1 MAMNDAS
8 PYLAVVEAT
17 SMDEETQAS
26 TTAFF
31 TLDAFNGDLAS
42 HVMTAIE
49 GAMEGDENGWT
60 NLVEAQPDLKHR
72 LTDQGISSPA
82 SYSSIRW
89 DPAMLLFTSCVELT
103 NDGRPVPLGET
114 MTRERFGR
122 FPFGDGSALGYLLE
136 FIRPNRRITDHDGQ
150 SIYDEIIQH
159 LEQLAHGCEEV
170 QRGHQRFEDGFGGMQ
185 IHGFLR
191 AEEVRQ
197 LRKNLA
203 SRAWTA
209 SYEEP
214 LDGGVA
220 DVAKH
225 FTTLLKAAERRRVGL
240 ALRTHR

>member
-1 MAMNDAS
+1 
-8 PYLAVVEAT
+8 
-17 SMDEETQAS
+17 MDEEIQAS

-31 TLDAFNGDLAS
+31 TLDAFDGDLAS
-42 HVMTAIE
+42 PLMAANE
-49 GAMEGDENGWT
+49 QAMNGDEQECN
-60 NLVEAQPDLKHR
+60 NLIEAQPTLRER
-72 LTDQGISSPA
+72 LIQQGIETPSSFTT
-82 SYSSIRW
+82 IRW
-89 DPAMLLFTSCVELT
+89 DPAMILFTSCVELT
-103 NDGRPVPLGET
+103 NDGRPLPLGET

-122 FPFGDGSALGYLLE
+122 FPYGDGSALGYLLE
-136 FIRPNRRITDHDGQ
+136 FMRPNRSITDHDGQ
-150 SIYDEIIQH
+150 SIYDGLVQL
-159 LEQLAHGCEEV
+159 LEQLAHGCEEQ

-191 AEEVRQ
+191 AEEVRL

>member
-1 MAMNDAS
+1 
-8 PYLAVVEAT
+8 
-17 SMDEETQAS
+17 MDEEIQAS

-31 TLDAFNGDLAS
+31 TLDAFDGDLAS
-42 HVMTAIE
+42 PLMAAIE
-49 GAMEGDENGWT
+49 QAMNGDEQEWN
-60 NLVEAQPDLKHR
+60 NLVEAQPTLRER
-72 LTDQGISSPA
+72 LVQQGIETPSSFA
-82 SYSSIRW
+82 TIRW
-89 DPAMLLFTSCVELT
+89 DPAMILFTSCVELT
-103 NDGRPVPLGET
+103 TDGRPLPLGET

-122 FPFGDGSALGYLLE
+122 FPYGDGSALGYLLE
-136 FIRPNRRITDHDGQ
+136 FMRPNRSITDHDGQ
-150 SIYDEIIQH
+150 SIYDGLVQL
-159 LEQLAHGCEEV
+159 LEQLAHGCEEQ

>member
-1 MAMNDAS
+1 
-8 PYLAVVEAT
+8 
-17 SMDEETQAS
+17 MDEEIQAS

-31 TLDAFNGDLAS
+31 TLDAFDGDLAS
-42 HVMTAIE
+42 PLMAAIE
-49 GAMEGDENGWT
+49 QAMNGDEQEWN
-60 NLVEAQPDLKHR
+60 NLVEAQPTLRER
-72 LTDQGISSPA
+72 LVQQGIETPSSFA
-82 SYSSIRW
+82 TIRW
-89 DPAMLLFTSCVELT
+89 DPAMILFTSCVELT
-103 NDGRPVPLGET
+103 NDGRPLPLGET

-122 FPFGDGSALGYLLE
+122 FPYGDGSALGYLLE
-136 FIRPNRRITDHDGQ
+136 FMRPNRSITDHDGQ
-150 SIYDEIIQH
+150 SIYDGLVQL
-159 LEQLAHGCEEV
+159 LEQLAHGCEEQ

>member
-1 MAMNDAS
+1 
-8 PYLAVVEAT
+8 
-17 SMDEETQAS
+17 MDEEIQAS

-31 TLDAFNGDLAS
+31 TLDAFDGDLAS
-42 HVMTAIE
+42 PLMAAIE
-49 GAMEGDENGWT
+49 QAMNGDEQEWN
-60 NLVEAQPDLKHR
+60 NLVEAQPTLRER
-72 LTDQGISSPA
+72 LVQQGIETPSSFA
-82 SYSSIRW
+82 TIRW
-89 DPAMLLFTSCVELT
+89 DPAMILFTSCVELT
-103 NDGRPVPLGET
+103 TDGRPLPLGET

-122 FPFGDGSALGYLLE
+122 FPYGDGSALGYLLE
-136 FIRPNRRITDHDGQ
+136 FMRPNRSITDHDGQ
-150 SIYDEIIQH
+150 SIYDGLVQL
-159 LEQLAHGCEEV
+159 LEQLAHGCEEQ

-191 AEEVRQ
+191 AEEVRL

>member
-1 MAMNDAS
+1 
-8 PYLAVVEAT
+8 
-17 SMDEETQAS
+17 MDEEIQAS

-31 TLDAFNGDLAS
+31 TLDAFDGDLAS
-42 HVMTAIE
+42 PLMAAIE
-49 GAMEGDENGWT
+49 QAMNGDEQEWN
-60 NLVEAQPDLKHR
+60 NLVEAQPTLRER
-72 LTDQGISSPA
+72 LIQQGIETPSSFT
-82 SYSSIRW
+82 SIRW
-89 DPAMLLFTSCVELT
+89 DPAMILFTSCVELT
-103 NDGRPVPLGET
+103 NDGRPLPLGET

-122 FPFGDGSALGYLLE
+122 FPYGDGSALGYLLE
-136 FIRPNRRITDHDGQ
+136 FMRPNRSITDHDGQ
-150 SIYDEIIQH
+150 SIYDGLVQL
-159 LEQLAHGCEEV
+159 LEQLAHGCEEQ

-191 AEEVRQ
+191 AEEVRL

>member
-1 MAMNDAS
+1 
-8 PYLAVVEAT
+8 
-17 SMDEETQAS
+17 MDEEIQAS

-31 TLDAFNGDLAS
+31 TLDAFDGDLAS
-42 HVMTAIE
+42 PLMAAIE
-49 GAMEGDENGWT
+49 QAMNGDEQEWN
-60 NLVEAQPDLKHR
+60 NLVEAQPTLKER
-72 LTDQGISSPA
+72 LIQQGIETPSSFA
-82 SYSSIRW
+82 TIRW
-89 DPAMLLFTSCVELT
+89 DPAMILFTSCVELT
-103 NDGRPVPLGET
+103 NDGRPLPLGET

-122 FPFGDGSALGYLLE
+122 FPYGDGSALGYLLE
-136 FIRPNRRITDHDGQ
+136 FMRPNRSITDHDGE
-150 SIYDEIIQH
+150 SIYDGLVQL
-159 LEQLAHGCEEV
+159 LEQLAHGCEEQ

>member
-1 MAMNDAS
+1 
-8 PYLAVVEAT
+8 
-17 SMDEETQAS
+17 MDEEIQAS

-31 TLDAFNGDLAS
+31 TLDAFDGDLAS
-42 HVMTAIE
+42 PLMAAIE
-49 GAMEGDENGWT
+49 QAMNGDEQEWS
-60 NLVEAQPDLKHR
+60 NLVEAQPTLKER
-72 LTDQGISSPA
+72 LIQQGIETPSSFA
-82 SYSSIRW
+82 TIRW
-89 DPAMLLFTSCVELT
+89 DPAMILFTSCVELT
-103 NDGRPVPLGET
+103 NDGRPLPLGET

-122 FPFGDGSALGYLLE
+122 FPYGDGSALGYLLE
-136 FIRPNRRITDHDGQ
+136 FMRPNRSITDHDGQ
-150 SIYDEIIQH
+150 SIYDGLVQ
-159 LEQLAHGCEEV
+159 LLDQLAHGCEEQ
-170 QRGHQRFEDGFGGMQ
+170 QRGHQRFEDGVGGMQ

-191 AEEVRQ
+191 AEEVRL

-203 SRAWTA
+203 SRARTA

>member
-1 MAMNDAS
+1 
-8 PYLAVVEAT
+8 
-17 SMDEETQAS
+17 MDEEIQAS

-31 TLDAFNGDLAS
+31 TLDAFDGDLALPL
-42 HVMTAIE
+42 MAAIE
-49 GAMEGDENGWT
+49 QAMNGDEQEWN
-60 NLVEAQPDLKHR
+60 NLVEAQPTLKER
-72 LTDQGISSPA
+72 LIQQGIETPSSFA
-82 SYSSIRW
+82 TIRW
-89 DPAMLLFTSCVELT
+89 DPAMILFTSCVELT
-103 NDGRPVPLGET
+103 NDGRPLPLGET

-122 FPFGDGSALGYLLE
+122 FPYGDGSALGYLLE
-136 FIRPNRRITDHDGQ
+136 FMRPNRSITDHDGQ
-150 SIYDEIIQH
+150 SIYDGLVQL
-159 LEQLAHGCEEV
+159 LEQLAHGCEEQ
-170 QRGHQRFEDGFGGMQ
+170 QRGHQRFEDGFGGMR

-191 AEEVRQ
+191 AEEVRL

>member
-1 MAMNDAS
+1 
-8 PYLAVVEAT
+8 
-17 SMDEETQAS
+17 MDEEIQAS

-31 TLDAFNGDLAS
+31 TLDAFDGDLAS
-42 HVMTAIE
+42 PLMAAIE
-49 GAMEGDENGWT
+49 QAMNGDEQEWN
-60 NLVEAQPDLKHR
+60 NLVEAQPTLRER
-72 LTDQGISSPA
+72 LIQQGIETPLSFTT
-82 SYSSIRW
+82 IRW
-89 DPAMLLFTSCVELT
+89 DPAMILFTSCVELT
-103 NDGRPVPLGET
+103 NDGRPLPLGET

-122 FPFGDGSALGYLLE
+122 FPYGDGSALGYLLE
-136 FIRPNRRITDHDGQ
+136 FMRPNRSITDHDGQ
-150 SIYDEIIQH
+150 SIYDGLVQL
-159 LEQLAHGCEEV
+159 LEQLAHGCEEQ

-191 AEEVRQ
+191 AEEVRL

>member
-1 MAMNDAS
+1 
-8 PYLAVVEAT
+8 
-17 SMDEETQAS
+17 MDEEIQAS

-31 TLDAFNGDLAS
+31 TLDAFDGDLAS
-42 HVMTAIE
+42 PLMAAIE
-49 GAMEGDENGWT
+49 QAMNGDEREWN
-60 NLVEAQPDLKHR
+60 NLVEAQPTLKER
-72 LTDQGISSPA
+72 LIQQGIETPTSFA
-82 SYSSIRW
+82 TIRW
-89 DPAMLLFTSCVELT
+89 DPAMILFTSCVELT
-103 NDGRPVPLGET
+103 NDGRPLPLGET

-122 FPFGDGSALGYLLE
+122 FPYGDGSALGYLLE
-136 FIRPNRRITDHDGQ
+136 FMRPNRSITDHDGQ
-150 SIYDEIIQH
+150 SIYDGLVKL
-159 LEQLAHGCEEV
+159 LEQLAHGCEEQ

>member
-1 MAMNDAS
+1 
-8 PYLAVVEAT
+8 
-17 SMDEETQAS
+17 MDEEIQAS

-31 TLDAFNGDLAS
+31 TLDAFDGDLAS
-42 HVMTAIE
+42 PLMAAIE
-49 GAMEGDENGWT
+49 QAMNGDEQEWS
-60 NLVEAQPDLKHR
+60 NLVEAQPTLKER
-72 LTDQGISSPA
+72 LIQQGIETPSSFA
-82 SYSSIRW
+82 TIRW
-89 DPAMLLFTSCVELT
+89 DPAMILFTSCVELT
-103 NDGRPVPLGET
+103 NDGRPLPLGET

-122 FPFGDGSALGYLLE
+122 FPYGDGSALGYLLE
-136 FIRPNRRITDHDGQ
+136 FMRPNRSITDHDGQ
-150 SIYDEIIQH
+150 SIYDGLVQL
-159 LEQLAHGCEEV
+159 LEQLAHGCEEQ

>member
-1 MAMNDAS
+1 
-8 PYLAVVEAT
+8 
-17 SMDEETQAS
+17 MDEEIQAS

-31 TLDAFNGDLAS
+31 TLDAFDGDLAS
-42 HVMTAIE
+42 PLMAAIE
-49 GAMEGDENGWT
+49 QAMNGDEQEWN
-60 NLVEAQPDLKHR
+60 NLVEAQPTLRER
-72 LTDQGISSPA
+72 LVQQGIETPSSFA
-82 SYSSIRW
+82 TIRW
-89 DPAMLLFTSCVELT
+89 DPAMILFTSCVELT
-103 NDGRPVPLGET
+103 TDGRPLPLGET

-122 FPFGDGSALGYLLE
+122 FPYGDGSALGYLLE
-136 FIRPNRRITDHDGQ
+136 FMRPNRSITDHDGE
-150 SIYDEIIQH
+150 SIYDGLVQL
-159 LEQLAHGCEEV
+159 LEQLAHGCEEQ

>member
-1 MAMNDAS
+1 
-8 PYLAVVEAT
+8 
-17 SMDEETQAS
+17 MDEEMQAS

-31 TLDAFNGDLAS
+31 TLDAFDGDLAS
-42 HVMTAIE
+42 PLMAAIE
-49 GAMEGDENGWT
+49 QAMNGDEQDWSR
-60 NLVEAQPDLKHR
+60 LVETQTGLKHR
-72 LTDQGISSPA
+72 LVQQGIEDPESFST
-82 SYSSIRW
+82 IRW
-89 DPAMLLFTSCVELT
+89 DPAMILFTSCVELT
-103 NDGRPVPLGET
+103 NDGRPLPLGET

-122 FPFGDGSALGYLLE
+122 FPHGDGSALGYLLE
-136 FIRPNRRITDHDGQ
+136 YIRPNRSITDHDGQ
-150 SIYDEIIQH
+150 SIYDGLVQQ
-159 LEQLAHGCEEV
+159 LEQLAHGCEEQ

-225 FTTLLKAAERRRVGL
+225 FTTLLKAAERRSVGL

>member
-1 MAMNDAS
+1 
-8 PYLAVVEAT
+8 
-17 SMDEETQAS
+17 MDEEIQAS

-31 TLDAFNGDLAS
+31 TLDAFDGDLAS
-42 HVMTAIE
+42 PLMAAIE
-49 GAMEGDENGWT
+49 QAMNGDEQEWN
-60 NLVEAQPDLKHR
+60 NLVEAQPTLRER
-72 LTDQGISSPA
+72 LIQQGIETPSSFTT
-82 SYSSIRW
+82 IRW
-89 DPAMLLFTSCVELT
+89 DPAMILFTSCVELT
-103 NDGRPVPLGET
+103 NDGRPLPLGET
-114 MTRERFGR
+114 MTRERSGR
-122 FPFGDGSALGYLLE
+122 FPYGDGSALGYLLE
-136 FIRPNRRITDHDGQ
+136 FMRPNRSITDHDGQ
-150 SIYDEIIQH
+150 SIYDGLVQL
-159 LEQLAHGCEEV
+159 LEQLAHGCEEQ

-191 AEEVRQ
+191 AEEVRL

>member
-1 MAMNDAS
+1 
-8 PYLAVVEAT
+8 
-17 SMDEETQAS
+17 MDEEIQAS

-31 TLDAFNGDLAS
+31 TLDAFDGDLAS
-42 HVMTAIE
+42 PLMTAIE
-49 GAMEGDENGWT
+49 QAMNGDEQEWN
-60 NLVEAQPDLKHR
+60 NLVDTQPTLRER
-72 LTDQGISSPA
+72 LIQQGIETPSSFA
-82 SYSSIRW
+82 TIRW
-89 DPAMLLFTSCVELT
+89 DPAMILFTSCVELT
-103 NDGRPVPLGET
+103 TDGRPLPLGET

-122 FPFGDGSALGYLLE
+122 FPYGDGSALGYLLE
-136 FIRPNRRITDHDGQ
+136 FMRPNRSITDHDGE
-150 SIYDEIIQH
+150 SIYDDLVQL
-159 LEQLAHGCEEV
+159 LEQLAHGCEEQ

-209 SYEEP
+209 SYDEP

>member
-1 MAMNDAS
+1 
-8 PYLAVVEAT
+8 
-17 SMDEETQAS
+17 MDEEIQAS

-31 TLDAFNGDLAS
+31 TLDAFDGDLAS
-42 HVMTAIE
+42 PLMAAIE
-49 GAMEGDENGWT
+49 QAMNGDEQEWN
-60 NLVEAQPDLKHR
+60 NLVEAQPTLRER
-72 LTDQGISSPA
+72 LIQQGIETPSSFTT
-82 SYSSIRW
+82 IRW
-89 DPAMLLFTSCVELT
+89 DPAMILFTSCVELT
-103 NDGRPVPLGET
+103 NDGRPLPLGET

-122 FPFGDGSALGYLLE
+122 FPYGDGSALGYLLE
-136 FIRPNRRITDHDGQ
+136 FMRPNRSITDHDGQ
-150 SIYDEIIQH
+150 SIYDGLVQL
-159 LEQLAHGCEEV
+159 LEQLAHGCEEQ

>member
-1 MAMNDAS
+1 
-8 PYLAVVEAT
+8 
-17 SMDEETQAS
+17 MDEEIQAS

-31 TLDAFNGDLAS
+31 TLDAFDGDLAS
-42 HVMTAIE
+42 PRMAAIE
-49 GAMEGDENGWT
+49 QAMNGDEQEWS
-60 NLVEAQPDLKHR
+60 NLVEAQPTLKER
-72 LTDQGISSPA
+72 LIQQGIETPSSFA
-82 SYSSIRW
+82 TIRW
-89 DPAMLLFTSCVELT
+89 DPAMILFTSCVELT
-103 NDGRPVPLGET
+103 NDGRPLPLGET

-122 FPFGDGSALGYLLE
+122 FPYGDGSALGYLLL
-136 FIRPNRRITDHDGQ
+136 FMRPNRSITYQDGQ
-150 SIYDEIIQH
+150 SIYDGLVQL
-159 LEQLAHGCEEV
+159 LEQLAHGCEEQ

>member
-1 MAMNDAS
+1 
-8 PYLAVVEAT
+8 
-17 SMDEETQAS
+17 MDEEIQAS

-31 TLDAFNGDLAS
+31 TLDAFDGDLAS
-42 HVMTAIE
+42 PLMAAIE
-49 GAMEGDENGWT
+49 QAMNGDEQEWN
-60 NLVEAQPDLKHR
+60 NLVEAQPTLRER
-72 LTDQGISSPA
+72 LVQQGIETPSSFA
-82 SYSSIRW
+82 TIQW
-89 DPAMLLFTSCVELT
+89 DPAMILFTSCVELT
-103 NDGRPVPLGET
+103 TDGRPLPLGET

-122 FPFGDGSALGYLLE
+122 FPYGDGSALGYLLE
-136 FIRPNRRITDHDGQ
+136 FMRPNRSITDHDGQ
-150 SIYDEIIQH
+150 SIYDGLVQL
-159 LEQLAHGCEEV
+159 LEQLAHGCEEQ